1 MCPGVGDGHKHAC
14 CQEISFTPPP
24 ALARPGDEVS
34 DKIPIGIYA
43 TPEEF
48 VQRARALQ
56 HPMAG
61 PSVVTDSFKRAL
73 FANLT
78 KTPAEVASLR
88 ASFLEHVTHLTEKL
102 RPDEEA
108 LHRSFSPELQK
119 VLKGKRLLLFKTLLE
134 EYRYDDVGVWEM
146 LRDGPSLTGTQD
158 HPPYADRSFR
168 PATVST
174 EQLERESSWRRK
186 FVSFKTSSPQDA
198 ATLTSLGEGEVSA
211 GFISGPYRTAAEVTE
226 ALGRPDWIA
235 TPRFVLLQGSK
246 AKPRV
251 IDDCKSSGLNSSFSS
266 TERLRLQDLD
276 YVVAMIKLAGKMSGR
291 HKIRMDL
298 STGDVLC
305 GDRVLP
311 SGSEWLGRCVDLAKA
326 YKQMA
331 VPRSQR
337 HLVVLC
343 HHDEQGLP
351 LYYISESLPFGA
363 EGSVYGFVRMSR
375 ALSFLMNEAILVP
388 SSVYFDDFPAISP
401 KASSASATAAIKFL
415 LSALG
420 WRFSTDP
427 DKARDFDSTFDV
439 LGCTLDLSGLAGPFG
454 FLEVRNK
461 PRRIEHITELLDEL
475 GSGRGDFRLVP
486 VVQGQLN
493 FASNFVLGRAVAP
506 LSRALSS
513 SSSGEMKSLCER
525 IRDLL
530 RGARPRRV
538 SWHSP
543 DAPILI
549 FTDAAFEKGLA
560 TVGAVVIDT
569 MGGPAS
575 IYDGVLPSSLVSSWQ
590 RYDDEQIICQA
601 ELAAAVCIRHRE
613 RYRLTGR
620 KCIYFIDNE
629 SARFALIRAVS
640 GVPSMQSLASSF
652 HTWDLDHPHYPW
664 IERVPSTSNPA
675 DLPSRGRIND
685 CIRLLDGRHA
695 GSLCMPPE
703 LENFDPMGDFKP
715 LRDDGPTSILAIAAA
730 KD

>member
-1 MCPGVGDGHKHAC
+1 MCPGVGDEHKHAC

-56 HPMAG
+56 HPM
-61 PSVVTDSFKRAL
+61 
-73 FANLT
+73 
-78 KTPAEVASLR
+78 VASLR

-186 FVSFKTSSPQDA
+186 FVTSKTSSPQDA

-291 HKIRMDL
+291 HKVRMDL

-343 HHDEQGLP
+343 HHDEQ
-351 LYYISESLPFGA
+351 
-363 EGSVYGFVRMSR
+363 
-375 ALSFLMNEAILVP
+375 
-388 SSVYFDDFPAISP
+388 
-401 KASSASATAAIKFL
+401 
-415 LSALG
+415 
-420 WRFSTDP
+420 
-427 DKARDFDSTFDV
+427 
-439 LGCTLDLSGLAGPFG
+439 
-454 FLEVRNK
+454 
-461 PRRIEHITELLDEL
+461 
-475 GSGRGDFRLVP
+475 
-486 VVQGQLN
+486 
-493 FASNFVLGRAVAP
+493 
-506 LSRALSS
+506 
-513 SSSGEMKSLCER
+513 
-525 IRDLL
+525 
-530 RGARPRRV
+530 
-538 SWHSP
+538 
-543 DAPILI
+543 
-549 FTDAAFEKGLA
+549 
-560 TVGAVVIDT
+560 
-569 MGGPAS
+569 
-575 IYDGVLPSSLVSSWQ
+575 
-590 RYDDEQIICQA
+590 
-601 ELAAAVCIRHRE
+601 
-613 RYRLTGR
+613 
-620 KCIYFIDNE
+620 
-629 SARFALIRAVS
+629 
-640 GVPSMQSLASSF
+640 
-652 HTWDLDHPHYPW
+652 
-664 IERVPSTSNPA
+664 
-675 DLPSRGRIND
+675 
-685 CIRLLDGRHA
+685 
-695 GSLCMPPE
+695 
-703 LENFDPMGDFKP
+703 
-715 LRDDGPTSILAIAAA
+715 
-730 KD
+730 